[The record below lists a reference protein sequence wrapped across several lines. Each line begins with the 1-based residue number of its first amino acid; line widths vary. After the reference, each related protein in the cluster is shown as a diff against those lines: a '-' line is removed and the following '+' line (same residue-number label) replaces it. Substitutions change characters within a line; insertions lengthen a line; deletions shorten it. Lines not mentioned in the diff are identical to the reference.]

1 MTNEFRYLMRLVSAS
16 ARGDWAEVLDEKVD
30 WKTVEKLASD
40 QSVQF
45 LLGYSLKKMP
55 KCSCPDEIRH
65 RLIQQMR
72 SVSMLNHTCMNETAL
87 LMNDMEAAG
96 IHNVMFKGWS
106 VARYYAAPEARV
118 SGDVDIWVSP
128 KDEKQALCFLE
139 SRGFTVDK
147 RWKNGHHSECHH
159 PVLGNLD
166 LHVLFY
172 DEIVE
177 SVWFNKTDGQE
188 FVVEPHLKVEDSIGT
203 YYTLN
208 YTDHLLYLIL
218 HMVKHFIET
227 GLSLR
232 IILDIAVYYS
242 INKDQVDIQ
251 RIWNVVNYLKY
262 ADLVNCVLW
271 TAIRY
276 CGFSVDDF
284 PGISAVANE
293 QIQMILDDLEA
304 GGWLGIHDKAAREE
318 GWHEYNRQVMLS
330 KMSPLEYKLR
340 ILFWQHGSLQHFF
353 PDKNEMLKQYPW
365 LGERMWLL
373 PLAWVYRLIFRGTK
387 RVIDGSV
394 TKHIVFEK
402 TKISENGEKRVE
414 IFKALKML

>member
-1 MTNEFRYLMRLVSAS
+1 MINEFQHLMRLVAAS
-16 ARGDWAEVLDEKVD
+16 AKGDWAEVPDEKVD
-30 WKTVEKLASD
+30 WITVEKLADD

-65 RLIQQMR
+65 RLIQKMR
-72 SVSMLNHTCMNETAL
+72 SVSMQNYACMNETAL

-118 SGDVDIWVSP
+118 SGDVDIWVAP
-128 KDEKQALCFLE
+128 KDEKRALCFLE
-139 SRGFTVDK
+139 SRGFTVEK

-177 SVWFNKTDGQE
+177 SMWFNKTDGRE

-232 IILDIAVYYS
+232 IIIDIAVYYS
-242 INKDQVDIQ
+242 INKDRVDIQ
-251 RIWNVVNYLKY
+251 RIWSVVNSLKY

-271 TAIRY
+271 TAIHY
-276 CGFSVDDF
+276 CGFAADDF

-293 QIQMILDDLEA
+293 QIQMILDDLET
-304 GGWLGIHDKAAREE
+304 GGWIGTNDKAAREE
-318 GWHEYNRQVMLS
+318 GWYEYNRQIMLA
-330 KMSPLEYKLR
+330 KMKPWEYKLR
-340 ILFWQHGSLQHFF
+340 MFLWQHASLRHIF
-353 PDKNEMLKQYPW
+353 PVRKEMIKLYPW
-365 LGERMWLL
+365 LDGKLWLL
-373 PLAWVYRLIFRGTK
+373 PFAWVYRLAFRGARRILDGNATK
-387 RVIDGSV
+387 R
-394 TKHIVFEK
+394 IVSDESR
-402 TKISENGEKRVE
+402 ISESGKKRVE
-414 IFKALKML
+414 MFRALRML